1 MSRRLENIQTG
12 FVDYGKAAENLNQNF
27 LQATKIRFES
37 EDRQR
42 RIQQEEDARLAAGA
56 QLYAGWMDEVDKME
70 NGLDQ
75 QARTKFVEKFNEV
88 KDGYRGLQ
96 EAISKG
102 VKVGTPEFYELYNQV
117 SAKKKSVMDNI
128 GIIKQ
133 LNETSN
139 EIAKNYASGLITSP
153 TVIQSVTNIR
163 NAVLN
168 GSYTSSMGMV
178 TPQDVVQKSYKPAP
192 SLFKSISNSVTPRQ
206 IVDTDYDSTGK
217 KLVSVTRLIPGLSE
231 TLSAVQSALD
241 NSTQREILDVPIQMN
256 EWKSKNPAETNQY
269 KQYLAYMNSDVAKG
283 DARYNDVGIKT
294 PDEFNE
300 YDYTLMEVV
309 ANKYKPNAKEIERI
323 APKGSGKGSV
333 SKETQMKLDTMFDNI
348 WSGDAQKRN
357 AEIQRVTGALQT
369 VGWKVTMNGNVMTA
383 TKGGNKLS
391 PFAKTVTYNI
401 DFSEKNPQNVSATQ
415 AMLKDYGAQVQGF

>member
-27 LQATKIRFES
+27 LQATKIRFE
-37 EDRQR
+37 EDDRQR
-42 RIQQEEDARLAAGA
+42 RIQQEEDARLASGA

-75 QARTKFVEKFNEV
+75 EARLKFVEKFNEV

-102 VKVGTPEFYELYNQV
+102 VKVGTPQYYELYNQV
-117 SAKKKSVMDNI
+117 NNKKKSVIESI
-128 GIIKQ
+128 GNIKQ

-139 EIAKNYASGLITSP
+139 EIAKNFASGMITRP
-153 TVIQSVTNIR
+153 EVIQSVKNAR
-163 NAVLN
+163 NAILN
-168 GSYTSSMGMV
+168 GTWTPSNGLV
-178 TPQDVVQKSYKPAP
+178 TPQQVAMNSYKPAQ
-192 SLFKSISNSVTPRQ
+192 SLFNSISNSIKPRE
-206 IVDTDYDSTGK
+206 IKDVDYDSTGK
-217 KLVSVTRLIPGLSE
+217 KINDITRFVPGLSE
-231 TLSAVQSALD
+231 TLSSVQSVLD
-241 NSTQREILDVPIQMN
+241 NSAQRDILDVPVQLN
-256 EWKSKNPAETNQY
+256 EWKSKNPEESERY
-269 KQYLAYMNSDVAKG
+269 KIYLTYMNSDVAKT
-283 DARYNDVGIKT
+283 DERYNDIGIKT
-294 PDEFNE
+294 PEEFNE
-300 YDYTLMEVV
+300 YDYTFMEVI
-309 ANKYKPNAKEIERI
+309 AKKYRPNAKEIERM
-323 APKGSGKGSV
+323 APKGSGKGSI

-348 WSGDAQKRN
+348 WSGDAQKRL

-401 DFSEKNPQNVSATQ
+401 DFSQKNPQNVSATQ

>member
-12 FVDYGKAAENLNQNF
+12 FVDYSKASEGLNQGF
-27 LQATKIRFES
+27 LQATKIRMEE

-42 RIQQEEDARLAAGA
+42 RIQQEEDARMAAGA
-56 QLYAGWMDEVDKME
+56 QLYDGWMDEVDKME

-75 QARTKFVEKFNEV
+75 EARLKFVEKFNEV

-102 VKVGTPEFYELYNQV
+102 VKVGTPQYYELYNQINN
-117 SAKKKSVMDNI
+117 KKKSVMESI
-128 GIIKQ
+128 GVIKQ

-139 EIAKNYASGLITSP
+139 EIAKNFASGMITSP
-153 TVIQSVTNIR
+153 GLIQSVKNTR
-163 NAVLN
+163 DSVLN
-168 GSYTSSMGMV
+168 GTWTPSKGLV
-178 TPQDVVQKSYKPAP
+178 TPQQVAMNSFKPAQ
-192 SLFKSISNSVTPRQ
+192 SLFNSISNSIKPRE
-206 IVDTDYDSTGK
+206 IKDEDYDASGKTIKST
-217 KLVSVTRLIPGLSE
+217 TRFVPGLSE
-231 TLSAVQSALD
+231 TLSAVQSTLD
-241 NSTQREILDVPIQMN
+241 NSTQRDVLDVPVQLN
-256 EWKSKNPAETNQY
+256 EWKSKNPEQTERY
-269 KQYLAYMNSDVAKG
+269 KIYLTYMNSDIAKNDERYG
-283 DARYNDVGIKT
+283 DIGIKT

-300 YDYTLMEVV
+300 YDYSFMEVI
-309 ANKYKPNAKEIERI
+309 AKKYRPNAKEIERM
-323 APKGSGKGSV
+323 APKGSGKGSM
-333 SKETQMKLDTMFDNI
+333 SKETQMKLDAMYDNI

-369 VGWKVTMNGNVMTA
+369 VGWKVTMTGNVMTA

-401 DFSEKNPQNVSATQ
+401 DFSQKNPQNTAATQ